1 MSRVARSKRTI
12 SVCLLLI
19 AIGFGLF
26 AQTYDRPQAQTQGD
40 LDPFVYGRWEL
51 SFSAPHPM
59 SHAAVLPNGKV
70 LYWTAVIGPP
80 TESRLWSCV
89 LNNGLCDLDLNS
101 NNDQAVPYN
110 TTDLFCSAHS
120 FLPNGQL
127 FVAGGSAHPGV
138 GTRSTTVFD
147 LNPSPSPSPIAS
159 PGPTM
164 TKGRWY
170 PSTVTLGTGE
180 TALVSG
186 THCQADPP
194 TNGCNPLPFNR
205 VPEVVNSGGTT
216 LRLLSTA
223 EEALNEAVWYPWVYL
238 GSDGRVFRA
247 GPLSPS
253 RWLDTAGTGT
263 WGTTTKPHVNASTV
277 PYRDFGSAVT
287 YDVDKVLI
295 TGGGQ
300 NPPTNTAET
309 IVLTNETGNWTAT
322 NNMAHARR
330 HHNLTILADGKVL
343 ASGGTSGPGFNNTCL
358 ANAVFQAESWNP
370 STGAW
375 SPMAPLIKR
384 RQYHSVA
391 VLLIDGRVLVG
402 GTTSQPESHKNCGN
416 VDDELQQEI
425 FSPPYL
431 FNSDGS
437 WAIRPTITSA
447 PDTIS
452 YGTNFVVGVSS
463 LMIASRVTLV
473 RLSSVTHSTNMNQ
486 RFNNLSFN
494 RVVAGLNVSAPAN
507 SNIAPPGHYMLFVFN
522 KSGVPSVAKIV
533 KLQ

>member
-1 MSRVARSKRTI
+1 MSRVARSKRSLFVCSLVIAVGFI
-12 SVCLLLI
+12 SLVHVP
-19 AIGFGLF
+19 
-26 AQTYDRPQAQTQGD
+26 DRPKAQQSED
-40 LDPFVYGRWEL
+40 CDPPVCGRWEL

-59 SHAAVLPNGKV
+59 SHASVLPNGKV
-70 LYWTAVIGPP
+70 LYWTAVAGPP
-80 TESRLWSCV
+80 TDSRLWNCV
-89 LNNGLCDLDLNS
+89 LNNGLCDLDVNGA
-101 NNDQAVPYN
+101 NDQAVPY
-110 TTDLFCSAHS
+110 TITDLFCSGHS

-127 FVAGGSAHPGV
+127 FVAGGSAHIGV

-147 LNPSPSPSPIAS
+147 LNPAPSPSPIAS

-180 TALVSG
+180 TALISG
-186 THCQADPP
+186 THCITDPP
-194 TNGCNPLPFNR
+194 TNGCDPLPFNR
-205 VPEVVNSGGTT
+205 VPEVLNSSGTT

-253 RWLDTAGTGT
+253 RWLETAGTGA
-263 WGTTTKPHVNASTV
+263 WGTTTKPHVNAGTF
-277 PYRDFGSAVT
+277 PYRDFGSAVM

-295 TGGGQ
+295 TGGSQ

-309 IVLTNETGNWTAT
+309 IVLTNETGNWAAT
-322 NNMAHARR
+322 NDMAHARR

-343 ASGGTSGPGFNNTCL
+343 ATGGTKGPGFNNTCIG
-358 ANAVFQAESWNP
+358 NAVFQTESWNP
-370 STGAW
+370 ATGIW

-402 GTTSQPESHKNCGN
+402 GTTFQPESHKGCGV

-425 FSPPYL
+425 FTPPYL
-431 FNSDGS
+431 INSEGGP
-437 WAIRPTITSA
+437 AMRPTINSA

-452 YGTNFVVGVSS
+452 YGTNFLVSTS
-463 LMIASRVTLV
+463 NLMLISRVTLV

-486 RFNNLSFN
+486 RFNSLTFG
-494 RVVAGLNVSAPAN
+494 RVVAGLNVSAPA
-507 SNIAPPGHYMLFVFN
+507 SPNIAPPGHYMLFIIN
-522 KSGVPSVAKIV
+522 KAGVPSVAKIV